1 MIIKINNTV
10 TDRPRIIA
18 DALPPIPPP
27 SLPPIALP
35 ATDITISSFFSN
47 WYSPVPV
54 NGYFLD
60 VANDASF
67 SSFLPGLNNLNV
79 LNVSTYQITGL
90 DCSVA
95 YYYRVRSYDVP
106 WVPSVNSNI
115 ITAITIS
122 LEPPVILD
130 ATNITPNTFTANW
143 EFVIDASG
151 YYLDVDDDPDFT
163 SPIPPYDNL
172 DIGDV
177 STYVV
182 IGLAPDTSYY
192 YQIRSYNGSCI
203 SDDSSIVHTLQTIP
217 MPLPV
222 ALPATNID
230 FIRFD
235 ANWENAPMDASGYY
249 LDVATDPDFILFVPG
264 YFNLDVGNVSTYL
277 VIPLFVSTNYYY
289 RIRYYDYYYT
299 SGNSNVIDLTTKS
312 LEAPVATPA
321 TDVSVDSFMANW
333 NTVVDATGYVLFVD
347 DSSDFLTPL
356 LIVDT
361 GDVSTY
367 PVIGLAGNETYYY
380 RLIAYNIYMNSPY
393 SNIIDVTTETAIF
406 NACATFDPHF
416 ATVAPVTGFLNAD
429 ILVSNIGVIGDYV
442 IEWKVDSSTGS
453 VIFISGEGSDPS
465 IQAQHPIT
473 NEVVFG
479 GTLYPI
485 IKYAYIDGLKYTSYY
500 EIGSRYSPDFETC
513 LDPVVVQPVTCN
525 SSLGVDPLYPYYLS
539 YVNTVDYGANKSR
552 TLRYNISP
560 STGYLAWDFDAF
572 TVAEQL
578 KIYYCTSTNMT
589 GTLLDNFI
597 HGTLGVP
604 PTYLATN
611 LYPVNYP
618 TNPKIYSRIA
628 YYGTNGTIR
637 YITRFPDVSY
647 NTGDYLKI
655 EIVGS
660 VYDPS
665 NNNTNWDL
673 KLKCL
678 SSTDISCYWPKDASM
693 SKIIDDPSLN
703 YIIGPM
709 CIYQVSYNTAS
720 EGYNYSKYS
729 PTSPFIWKY
738 LDLHITPSY
747 NNPLGNTLYNPVKIG
762 AYWYNSATYNWWTG
776 PGYNVCMNCNPSQSI
791 TYSLQAA
798 DVSAIIITCTDT
810 SDYNVFINNITS
822 ARSSIYY
829 NRWLTT
835 PDTSIQYYGYYRFDV
850 KCASTCGDIGS
861 FDYIYAHF
869 SADISWNPIAKTIT
883 LPLVSLTNNVID
895 ISCNSSHQY
904 TDVLI
909 SMFNGMKTGRLPY
922 AHYLPIVSNTRF
934 IDPIVGVFPS
944 EIELHTKTMEVYYG
958 YQIDDAMLNGICD
971 ISIYGFMYDTSVA
984 NTNFYNSYYF
994 PKRWTQF
1001 RYWDRF
1007 TLTNTTD
1014 ASTRLENWKLERRKF
1029 LRTDIKSDTT
1039 WETVH
1044 EVSLGIVL

>member
-10 TDRPRIIA
+10 TDRPRVIA

-35 ATDITISSFFSN
+35 ATDITIRSFFSN

-54 NGYFLD
+54 EGYFLD
-60 VANDASF
+60 VASDVSF
-67 SSFLPGLNNLNV
+67 SSFLSGFNNLDV
-79 LNVSTYQITGL
+79 LNVSTYQIPGL
-90 DCSVA
+90 DCSVP

-122 LEPPVILD
+122 LESPVITD
-130 ATNITPNTFTANW
+130 ATNITPNAFTVNW
-143 EFVIDASG
+143 LPSIDASG

-163 SPIPPYDNL
+163 SPVPPYNDL
-172 DIGDV
+172 DVGNV
-177 STYVV
+177 STYIVT
-182 IGLAPDTSYY
+182 GLAPDTSYY
-192 YQIRSYNGSCI
+192 YQVNAYNGACRSN
-203 SDDSSIVHTLQTIP
+203 DSSIVHTLRTVP

-230 FIRFD
+230 YISFD
-235 ANWENAPMDASGYY
+235 ANWENAPADASGYY
-249 LDVATDPDFILFVPG
+249 LDVAYDPGFTSFVG
-264 YFNLDVGNVSTYL
+264 IYVNWDVGNVSTYT
-277 VIPLFVSTNYYY
+277 VIPLFTSTNYYY
-289 RIRYYDYYYT
+289 RIRYYDSYYT
-299 SGNSNVIDLTTKS
+299 SGNSNVIDLTTKT
-312 LEAPVATPA
+312 LAAPVATPA
-321 TDVSVDSFMANW
+321 TDVSVDAFMANW
-333 NTVVDATGYVLFVD
+333 DTVIDAIGYILYVD
-347 DSSDFLTPL
+347 DSSDFLTP
-356 LIVDT
+356 ISETYV

-367 PVIGLAGNETYYY
+367 PVTGLVGNETYYY
-380 RLIAYNIYMNSPY
+380 RLVAYNFYPPVSAF
-393 SNIIDVTTETAIF
+393 SNIIDVTTETAIYY
-406 NACATFDPHF
+406 ACATFDPHF
-416 ATVAPVTGFLNAD
+416 ATVAPVTGFLNTD
-429 ILVSNIGVIGDYV
+429 ILISNIGVIGDYV

-485 IKYAYIDGLKYTSYY
+485 IKYAYIDGFKYTSYY

-578 KIYYCTSTNMT
+578 KIYYCTSTNMS

-597 HGTLGVP
+597 HGTQGVP
-604 PTYLATN
+604 PNYLTTN
-611 LYPVNYP
+611 LYPTNYP
-618 TNPKIYSRIA
+618 TNPRIYSRIL
-628 YYGTNGTIR
+628 YHGTNGTIR

-678 SSTDISCYWPKDASM
+678 SSIDVSCYWPLDTSM
-693 SKIIDDPSLN
+693 SKMIGDPSLN
-703 YIIGPM
+703 YIIGTTCM
-709 CIYQVSYNTAS
+709 YQMSYNTATTG
-720 EGYNYSKYS
+720 EYYSKYS
-729 PTSPFIWKY
+729 TSSPFIFKY
-738 LDLHITPSY
+738 LDLHTAPSY
-747 NNPLGNTLYNPVKIG
+747 YNPAGNTLLNPVKIG
-762 AYWYNSATYNWWTG
+762 LYWYDSANTYGIGGVGNG
-776 PGYNVCMNCNPSQSI
+776 VCMNCNPGQSI
-791 TYSLQAA
+791 TYSLQVV
-798 DVSAIIITCTDT
+798 DVSAFIITCTDA
-810 SDYNVFINNITS
+810 SDYNAFVNNIITLKNNS
-822 ARSSIYY
+822 LYT
-829 NRWLTT
+829 RWLTT
-835 PDTSIQYYGYYRFDV
+835 PNTSVGYYSYYRFEI
-850 KCASTCGDIGS
+850 KCASTCGDVGYT
-861 FDYIYAHF
+861 DYIYTHM
-869 SADISWNPIAKTIT
+869 SADVSWNPSTKTIT
-883 LPLVSLTNNVID
+883 LPIISLTNNVID
-895 ISCNSSHQY
+895 VSCDYSHQLA
-904 TDVLI
+904 DVYI
-909 SMFNGMKTGRLPY
+909 SMIDAIKNGRLPY
-922 AHYLPIVSNTRF
+922 AHYLPISSNTRF
-934 IDPIVGVFPS
+934 IDPVIGLFPYNGVTHETARENF
-944 EIELHTKTMEVYYG
+944 YG

-971 ISIYGFMYDTSVA
+971 LSTYGFMYDTSIA
-984 NTNFYNSYYF
+984 NTNYYNYYYF
-994 PKRWTQF
+994 PKKWTQF

-1007 TLTNTTD
+1007 TLTNIID
-1014 ASTRLENWKLERRKF
+1014 ASTRLENWKLERLKF

-1039 WETVH
+1039 WETVY
-1044 EVSLGIVL
+1044 EVSLG